1 MWLTESDAV
10 LQERTIV
17 IKGAAAAA
25 TTASSQA
32 LAAATRSST
41 VARRRNGEHGEDPV
55 ARQPGAIQ
63 TKNVTTQAC
72 CPDGMA
78 WYDRLNWL
86 ISMGPR
92 IYNHVVWSL
101 ENRQTG

>member
-1 MWLTESDAV
+1 MAYRKRRCAAGEDNRYQSCGSNN
-10 LQERTIV
+10 TIV
-17 IKGAAAAA
+17 
-25 TTASSQA
+25 TSSSS
-32 LAAATRSST
+32 SST

-72 CPDGMA
+72 CCCPDGMA

-101 ENRQTG
+101 ENR